1 MTPSHV
7 TKSHKTRVATVM
19 VGAAALALGLT
30 ACETTQDQVSRR
42 EDHLAAAGFM
52 VRPADTPARQKMLAS
67 LPSHQFVMRTHA
79 DSVSYV
85 YADPLVCDCLYV
97 GSQVAYD
104 QYKSNMEQ
112 QHLANEEAMSAQ
124 NFADPEWNWS
134 AWGGGG
140 YGYGPGLGW

>member
-1 MTPSHV
+1 MTFRALP
-7 TKSHKTRVATVM
+7 M
-19 VGAAALALGLT
+19 GAALTGAVLLALSLT

-52 VRPADTPARQKMLAS
+52 VRPADTAQRQKMLAS
-67 LPSHQFVMRTHA
+67 LPSHHFVRRVHA
-79 DSVSYV
+79 DSVNYV

-104 QYKSNMEQ
+104 QYRSTMEQ
-112 QHLANEEAMSAQ
+112 QHLANEEAMTAQ
-124 NFADPEWNWS
+124 TYADPEWNWS

-140 YGYGPGLGW
+140 YDFGPGLGW